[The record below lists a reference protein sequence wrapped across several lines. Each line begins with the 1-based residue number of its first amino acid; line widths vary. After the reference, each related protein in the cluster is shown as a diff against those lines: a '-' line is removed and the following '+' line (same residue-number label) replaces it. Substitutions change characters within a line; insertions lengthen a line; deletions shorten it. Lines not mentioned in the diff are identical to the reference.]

1 MPARCLDGFRVLDL
15 SQYLPGPYA
24 GQILADLGAQ
34 VVKVEPPAGDPMR
47 AVPPLDGDGVSAFY
61 KLVNAGKTVVRLD
74 LKDEA
79 GKAAFVR
86 LVEKADALVESYRP
100 GAFDRL
106 GLGAAALRK
115 INPGL
120 VHCALSGFGQTG
132 PAALK
137 AGHDINYMAL
147 AGGLAT
153 SGVRDR
159 PVSAHPPTADFASGM
174 QAALTVVAALL
185 RRERTGAGASID
197 TSIAETVL
205 GWQALVL
212 TAALRPGHEPRR
224 GAARLNG
231 GAACYQVYQTADGR
245 FVTLGALE
253 AKFWA
258 NFCRA
263 LGREDWIARQGEPLP
278 QEALIAEV
286 ATLIGARPRAHWER
300 LLAEVDC
307 CYQAVLDPAEVPD
320 DPQIQA
326 RGLVR
331 RTPGPEPR
339 VEVLFPALFDG
350 RPPES
355 RPPLEETSAAD
366 LLGAWGAD

>member
-1 MPARCLDGFRVLDL
+1 MSAFMLAQIRVLEL
-15 SQYLPGPYA
+15 AQYLPGPYA
-24 GQILADLGAQ
+24 GQILADLGAE

-61 KLVNAGKTVVRLD
+61 KLVNAGKTVLRLD
-74 LKDEA
+74 LKDAA
-79 GKAAFVR
+79 GQAAFTA

-100 GAFDRL
+100 GVFARL
-106 GLGAAALRK
+106 GFGAEALRQ
-115 INPGL
+115 INPRL

-132 PAALK
+132 PAALR

-153 SGVRDR
+153 SGTEGR
-159 PVSAHPPTADFASGM
+159 PVGAHPPTADFASGM

-185 RRERTGAGASID
+185 RRERTGQGASID

-212 TAALRPGHEPRR
+212 TAALRSGHEPGRA
-224 GAARLNG
+224 AARLNG
-231 GAACYQVYQTADGR
+231 GAACYQVYQTADRR

-263 LGREDWIARQGEPLP
+263 LGREDWIGRQWEPMP
-278 QEALIAEV
+278 QEALVVEV
-286 ATLIGARPRAHWER
+286 AALIGAKPLAHWER

-307 CYQAVLDPAEVPD
+307 CFQAVLDPAQVPD

-331 RTPGPEPR
+331 REPGPEPR
-339 VEVLFPALFDG
+339 VEVLFPAIFDG
-350 RPPES
+350 RPPEA
-355 RPPLEETSAAD
+355 RPPLEQTSAAD
-366 LLGAWGAD
+366 LLSAWGAE